1 MIKNHLQNYFEE
13 VKRFTRGVSES
24 IAKNYDTALENFFF
38 NSLHIR
44 PETDYPYYNIEW
56 KKYNAMLFIKD
67 TKRIREHL
75 KTENNSTLPI
85 QLRIFSKPADDI
97 VIEFWNYSK
106 DSKWHKDYLKLR
118 EKKENNINSNSKYIS
133 ANLDDILWSDIKEFR
148 KNLEKLFKKSGI
160 NIYELEP
167 EPEPIPEPE
176 PEAESDIETET
187 IDPLYDT
194 HLFHKETW
202 LHKRTLQKYNLLWYD
217 KTWKNEDG
225 IHITDF

>member
-1 MIKNHLQNYFEE
+1 
-13 VKRFTRGVSES
+13 
-24 IAKNYDTALENFFF
+24 
-38 NSLHIR
+38 
-44 PETDYPYYNIEW
+44 
-56 KKYNAMLFIKD
+56 MLFIKD

-167 EPEPIPEPE
+167 ESEPIPELEPEPIEPEPEPIPELEPEPIPEPEPEPIPEPE